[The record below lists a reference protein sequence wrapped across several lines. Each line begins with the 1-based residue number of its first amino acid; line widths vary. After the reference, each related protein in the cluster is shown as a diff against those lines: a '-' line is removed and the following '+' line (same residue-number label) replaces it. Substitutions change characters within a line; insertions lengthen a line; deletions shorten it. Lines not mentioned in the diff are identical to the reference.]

1 MWVMTNTI
9 NPQFNPF
16 VNSVNNSSENI
27 NSSKQNKM
35 VENNSQKLL
44 LYNLGSIFI
53 LII

>member
-35 VENNSQKLL
+35 VENNSQKNFSYTIWVQFL
-44 LYNLGSIFI
+44 F
-53 LII
+53 